1 MDDITVKSIEEIAAY
16 AGEHAIPG
24 IRFRPAREA
33 LGVSSWGMNV
43 LELDAHC
50 TSYPEHDHA
59 SDSHEEVYLVLRGS
73 VTLHAGGVVRTLGQ
87 GDFVRVGAATKRKF
101 VTLEHGVVL
110 LALGGTPGQP
120 YAAAMGTPSR

>member
-1 MDDITVKSIEEIAAY
+1 MHDITVKSIEEIGAY

-33 LGVSSWGMNV
+33 LGVSSWGMSV

-50 TSYPEHDHA
+50 TGYPEHHHA
-59 SDSHEEVYLVLRGS
+59 NEGHEEVYLVLRGT
-73 VTLHAGGVVRTLGQ
+73 VKLHAGGEVRTLGA

-101 VTLEHGVVL
+101 VTLEHGVTL

-120 YAAAMGTPSR
+120 YSPAMGTPSG